1 MCFFGEPQFE
11 KLSGRNLLL
20 QLLPFQWNSNPLT
33 VISIAP
39 RGIKFN
45 NSCCKKNNVYF
56 CTFFTNRKNCVTM
69 KHNMTQIKGERMDK
83 NVYAAIQSQYATFSK
98 VGKRIADHIIA
109 DPVHITSISIQQMAA
124 ELGIAESSIIRFC
137 KILGCAGFSEMKL
150 LLAKYSPK
158 SVRTIFEDLSETD
171 SIQTISESVFGRNID
186 TLERALQ
193 LLDFQKI
200 EQAVDV
206 LSRAE
211 NILILGVGAS
221 GTIAEDFYIRLMRI
235 GFRAVSLTDSHL
247 MQIQASL
254 CMPNTAVIAISHT
267 GKTREI
273 VSAVRTA
280 KEHGAQTIGITG
292 FPDTPLK
299 ASSDLCLELYSPEQL
314 FVSPRVAQFSL
325 IDSLYVSLAIRQKD
339 RVVRNIEQVNEAL
352 RPLRME

>member
-1 MCFFGEPQFE
+1 
-11 KLSGRNLLL
+11 
-20 QLLPFQWNSNPLT
+20 
-33 VISIAP
+33 
-39 RGIKFN
+39 
-45 NSCCKKNNVYF
+45 
-56 CTFFTNRKNCVTM
+56 
-69 KHNMTQIKGERMDK
+69 
-83 NVYAAIQSQYATFSK
+83 
-98 VGKRIADHIIA
+98 
-109 DPVHITSISIQQMAA
+109 MAA

-137 KILGCAGFSEMKL
+137 KILGCTGFSEMKL

-247 MQIQASL
+247 M
-254 CMPNTAVIAISHT
+254 PNTAVIAISHT
-267 GKTREI
+267 GKTCEI

-299 ASSDLCLELYSPEQL
+299 QVCDICLELYSPEQL

-325 IDSLYVSLAIRQKD
+325 IDSLYVSLAVRRKD
-339 RVVRNIEQVNEAL
+339 SVVQNIQRMNEVL
-352 RPLRME
+352 QPLRME

>member
-1 MCFFGEPQFE
+1 
-11 KLSGRNLLL
+11 
-20 QLLPFQWNSNPLT
+20 
-33 VISIAP
+33 
-39 RGIKFN
+39 
-45 NSCCKKNNVYF
+45 
-56 CTFFTNRKNCVTM
+56 
-69 KHNMTQIKGERMDK
+69 MDK

-124 ELGIAESSIIRFC
+124 ELHIAESSIIRFC
-137 KILGCAGFSEMKL
+137 KTLGCTGFSEMKL

-206 LSRAE
+206 L
-211 NILILGVGAS
+211 ILGVGAS

-273 VSAVRTA
+273 VSSVRTA

-299 ASSDLCLELYSPEQL
+299 ASSDLCLELYSPDQL

-352 RPLRME
+352 QPLRME

>member
-1 MCFFGEPQFE
+1 
-11 KLSGRNLLL
+11 
-20 QLLPFQWNSNPLT
+20 
-33 VISIAP
+33 
-39 RGIKFN
+39 
-45 NSCCKKNNVYF
+45 
-56 CTFFTNRKNCVTM
+56 
-69 KHNMTQIKGERMDK
+69 MTQIKGERMDK

-137 KILGCAGFSEMKL
+137 KILGCTGFSEMKL

-211 NILILGVGAS
+211 NILILGVGA
-221 GTIAEDFYIRLMRI
+221 IAEDFYIRLMRI

-267 GKTREI
+267 GKTCEI

-299 ASSDLCLELYSPEQL
+299 QVCDICLELYSPEQL

-325 IDSLYVSLAIRQKD
+325 IDSLYVSLAVRRKD
-339 RVVRNIEQVNEAL
+339 SVVQNIQRMNEVL
-352 RPLRME
+352 QPLRME

>member
-1 MCFFGEPQFE
+1 M
-11 KLSGRNLLL
+11 
-20 QLLPFQWNSNPLT
+20 
-33 VISIAP
+33 
-39 RGIKFN
+39 
-45 NSCCKKNNVYF
+45 F
-56 CTFFTNRKNCVTM
+56 CDTM
-69 KHNMTQIKGERMDK
+69 KSLYDAEVQGDCMDK
-83 NVYAAIQSQYATFSK
+83 NVYAAIQSQYSTLSK
-98 VGKRIADHIIA
+98 VGKRIADYILA

-124 ELGIAESSIIRFC
+124 ELDIAESSIIRFC
-137 KILGCAGFSEMKL
+137 KIIGCAGFSEVKL

-171 SIQTISESVFGRNID
+171 SISTISESVFSRNID

-247 MQIQASL
+247 MQIQASQ
-254 CMPNTAVIAISHT
+254 CGPDTAVIAISHT
-267 GKTREI
+267 GKTCEI

-280 KEHGAQTIGITG
+280 KECGAPTIGITG
-292 FPDTPLK
+292 YPDTPLK
-299 ASSDLCLELYSPEQL
+299 EVSDICLELYSPEQL

-325 IDSLYVSLAIRQKD
+325 IDTLYVSLAIRRKD
-339 RVVRNIEQVNEAL
+339 SVVQNIERMNEVL
-352 RPLRME
+352 LPFRID

>member
-1 MCFFGEPQFE
+1 
-11 KLSGRNLLL
+11 
-20 QLLPFQWNSNPLT
+20 
-33 VISIAP
+33 
-39 RGIKFN
+39 
-45 NSCCKKNNVYF
+45 
-56 CTFFTNRKNCVTM
+56 
-69 KHNMTQIKGERMDK
+69 MDK

-137 KILGCAGFSEMKL
+137 KILGCTGFSEMKL

-267 GKTREI
+267 GKTCEI

-299 ASSDLCLELYSPEQL
+299 QVCDICLELYSPEQL
-314 FVSPRVAQFSL
+314 FVSPRVAQF
-325 IDSLYVSLAIRQKD
+325 
-339 RVVRNIEQVNEAL
+339 
-352 RPLRME
+352 

>member
-1 MCFFGEPQFE
+1 
-11 KLSGRNLLL
+11 
-20 QLLPFQWNSNPLT
+20 
-33 VISIAP
+33 
-39 RGIKFN
+39 
-45 NSCCKKNNVYF
+45 
-56 CTFFTNRKNCVTM
+56 
-69 KHNMTQIKGERMDK
+69 MDK

-137 KILGCAGFSEMKL
+137 KILGCTGFSEMKL

-158 SVRTIFEDLSETD
+158 SVRTIFEDLSET
-171 SIQTISESVFGRNID
+171 VFGRNID

-299 ASSDLCLELYSPEQL
+299 QVCDICLELYSPEQL

-325 IDSLYVSLAIRQKD
+325 IDSLYVSLAVRRKD
-339 RVVRNIEQVNEAL
+339 SVVQNIQRMNEVL
-352 RPLRME
+352 QPLRME

>member
-1 MCFFGEPQFE
+1 
-11 KLSGRNLLL
+11 
-20 QLLPFQWNSNPLT
+20 
-33 VISIAP
+33 
-39 RGIKFN
+39 
-45 NSCCKKNNVYF
+45 
-56 CTFFTNRKNCVTM
+56 
-69 KHNMTQIKGERMDK
+69 MDK
-83 NVYAAIQSQYATFSK
+83 NVYAAIQSQYSTLSK
-98 VGKRIADHIIA
+98 VGKRIADYILA

-124 ELGIAESSIIRFC
+124 ELDIAESSIIRFC
-137 KILGCAGFSEMKL
+137 KIVGCAGFSEVKL

-171 SIQTISESVFGRNID
+171 SISTISESVFSRNID

-193 LLDFQKI
+193 LLDFEKI
-200 EQAVDV
+200 EQAVGV

-247 MQIQASL
+247 MQIQASQ
-254 CMPNTAVIAISHT
+254 CGPDTAVIAISHT

-280 KEHGAQTIGITG
+280 RECGAPTIGITG
-292 FPDTPLK
+292 YPDTPLK
-299 ASSDLCLELYSPEQL
+299 EVSDICLELYSPEQL

-325 IDSLYVSLAIRQKD
+325 IDTLYVSLAIRRKD
-339 RVVRNIEQVNEAL
+339 SVVQNIERMNEVL
-352 RPLRME
+352 KPFRME

>member
-1 MCFFGEPQFE
+1 
-11 KLSGRNLLL
+11 
-20 QLLPFQWNSNPLT
+20 
-33 VISIAP
+33 
-39 RGIKFN
+39 
-45 NSCCKKNNVYF
+45 
-56 CTFFTNRKNCVTM
+56 
-69 KHNMTQIKGERMDK
+69 MDK

-137 KILGCAGFSEMKL
+137 KILGCTGFSEMKL

-235 GFRAVSLTDSHL
+235 RAVSLTDSHL

-254 CMPNTAVIAISHT
+254 CMPNTVVIAISHT
-267 GKTREI
+267 GKTCEI

-292 FPDTPLK
+292 YPDTPLK
-299 ASSDLCLELYSPEQL
+299 QVCDICLELYSPEQL

-325 IDSLYVSLAIRQKD
+325 IDSLYVSLAVRRKD
-339 RVVRNIEQVNEAL
+339 SVVQNIQRMNEVL
-352 RPLRME
+352 QPLRME